1 MLAPGVIL
9 MALIGV
15 WLTHTLEYAR
25 VSGAT
30 RLSGVA
36 LAPVHAY
43 MLPAGA
49 VLTLAAA
56 LLGVRCWRAWW
67 TLGRRLEQARVALA
81 GAWRGRGTPWRAA
94 AAAPRP
100 SEGAQLVALWLPLS
114 LLQIGLYLLQE
125 NGEALAAGR
134 TPPGLSA
141 VGGAH
146 TPVLAVHALVAWTLA
161 WAVLLVLHRL
171 DERGGEVAA
180 CERLL
185 LAVVRRL
192 GRTAAA
198 PRAARAAMGSPLDRF
213 GRHLWRRPPPPLPG
227 LCALTRR
234 PEGAF
239 PRPSAP
245 SSLTAFPLP
254 D

>member
-9 MALIGV
+9 TALVGV

-25 VSGAT
+25 VSGAA
-30 RLSGVA
+30 RLSGLV
-36 LAPVHAY
+36 LAPVHGY
-43 MLPAGA
+43 MLPVGA
-49 VLTLAAA
+49 LLIVAAA

-67 TLGRRLEQARVALA
+67 ALGRRLEQTRVALA
-81 GAWRGRGTPWRAA
+81 GAWRGRSTPWRPA

-134 TPPGLSA
+134 PPPGLGA
-141 VGGAH
+141 VAGAH
-146 TPVLAVHALVAWTLA
+146 TLVLAVHVLVAWTLA
-161 WAVLLVLHRL
+161 WAVLLVLRRL
-171 DERGGEVAA
+171 GERGGDVAA

-185 LAVVRRL
+185 LALVRRL
-192 GRTAAA
+192 GRAAAA
-198 PRAARAAMGSPLDRF
+198 PQAARTSPASPLDRF
-213 GRHLWRRPPPPLPG
+213 GHDLWRRPPPPL
-227 LCALTRR
+227 LRL
-234 PEGAF
+234 
-239 PRPSAP
+239 SAP